1 MIGPHLL
8 VGPKY
13 WPTGTMGRFD
23 RFASKN
29 GEEWPSAC
37 WLLHHGTAIEQD
49 QPLCCRRPADV
60 AISFRDQPEWY
71 LLASRKQGR
80 PRKVLANNVR
90 RRAER
95 CL

>member
-29 GEEWPSAC
+29 GEEWSSAC

-60 AISFRDQPEWY
+60 AISFRDQLDGISTSLENK
-71 LLASRKQGR
+71 AG
-80 PRKVLANNVR
+80 PRKT
-90 RRAER
+90 
-95 CL
+95 